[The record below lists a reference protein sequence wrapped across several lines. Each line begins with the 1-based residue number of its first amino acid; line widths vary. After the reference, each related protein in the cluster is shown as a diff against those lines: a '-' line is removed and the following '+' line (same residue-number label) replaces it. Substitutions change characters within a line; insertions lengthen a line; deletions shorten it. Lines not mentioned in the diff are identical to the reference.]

1 MKVKDFPN
9 WRVVIFNDRALL
21 RSDAKYLS
29 KDQWNILEET
39 EVALEEDNG
48 QTLVAENR

>member
-9 WRVVIFNDRALL
+9 WRVVSFNDRALL

-29 KDQWNILEET
+29 KEQWKRLEET
-39 EVALEEDNG
+39 EVIAVEENG
-48 QTLVAENR
+48 EKLIVENR